1 MTNGILVTV
10 ASVTDGAEEMRSAE
24 TASASP
30 SEKAAATRADPT
42 VPRGLHR
49 QIWSDLRW
57 SFRPPW
63 VWLSGIVFNLVLSL
77 LYLFIDPLSSGPHR
91 NWAII
96 VGSYFAVFVLADV
109 TTTNVLG
116 ADAVRVTRAL
126 AQRVSLQR
134 ILLVKNLTLLIIV
147 AVPTV
152 IATAA
157 ITVVTETTQDLS
169 FTIPGVIFPILT
181 WLGVGNLVS
190 VALPVAALPLH
201 LRWAY
206 RHDRRRTVRWAVHLA
221 LPYAI
226 YLVVSPVSMLPRL
239 IDSRAVFAVRSSEW
253 RGVTLSLTGLS
264 LWVLGTVL
272 ALVLARRRAV
282 HFDDLPTDEITAGLW
297 SAFRVLIKH
306 GVRLPRRT
314 D

>member
-1 MTNGILVTV
+1 MSSGLTP
-10 ASVTDGAEEMRSAE
+10 DE
-24 TASASP
+24 
-30 SEKAAATRADPT
+30 AAATRVAPP
-42 VPRGLHR
+42 VPRSLHR

-77 LYLFIDPLSSGPHR
+77 LYLIIDPLSSGPHR

-116 ADAVRVTRAL
+116 ADAVRVTRAM
-126 AQRVSLQR
+126 AHQISLQR

-147 AVPTV
+147 GLPTV

-157 ITVVTETTQDLS
+157 ITLSTETVHDLS

-190 VALPVAALPLH
+190 VALPVAALPIQ

-206 RHDRRRTVRWAVHLA
+206 RHDRVRTLRWAFHLV

-226 YLVVSPVSMLPRL
+226 YLLVSPVSSVPRL
-239 IDSRAVFAVRSSEW
+239 IDSRAVLAVRSPEW
-253 RGVTLSLTGLS
+253 RGVTLSLTGVS

-272 ALVLARRRAV
+272 ALTLARRRSV
-282 HFDDLPTDEITAGLW
+282 HFDDLPTEDIPAGLW
-297 SAFRVLIKH
+297 SAFKILIKH